1 MKEHIRRK
9 GPIRQS
15 AGDRAFNIV
24 NAVVMTLITVVIV
37 YPLYYVLLASIT
49 DPVIVNSGKLLFYPE
64 SPYFEG
70 YARAFDYA
78 PLWTGYGN
86 TLKYTVVGTAVAL
99 LCTIPAGYALSRMD
113 LPGRRVIMFL
123 FTFTMFFSGGM
134 VPTYLLISRLHLLD
148 TIWAILLPSAVGMYN
163 IIIMRTYFQTTI
175 PQELEDAA
183 EVDGCTNFRFLLSV
197 ALPLSRPVIVVIAL
211 YYGVGRWNDY
221 FAAMMYLT
229 KRTMYPLQLVLREIL
244 LQNQAGDMLHVAT
257 GAGYADRM
265 IARMGLK
272 YAVIVISTLPIL
284 LIFPFVQR
292 FFAKGVMIG
301 GATIP

>member
-1 MKEHIRRK
+1 MGENP
-9 GPIRQS
+9 GTLT
-15 AGDRAFNIV
+15 V
-24 NAVVMTLITVVIV
+24 NCDADSITITRMDDEDSPTTLTSSNSYDIPDFTGSLMLRVEGKQNKDVTSEFLLVSRDVTPPVLTLSDPVFFADQETGAYTVTGTALNVVMNICGA
-37 YPLYYVLLASIT
+37 YPLSKRRLKGRSVL
-49 DPVIVNSGKLLFYPE
+49 
-64 SPYFEG
+64 
-70 YARAFDYA
+70 
-78 PLWTGYGN
+78 
-86 TLKYTVVGTAVAL
+86 
-99 LCTIPAGYALSRMD
+99 
-113 LPGRRVIMFL
+113 MFL

-229 KRTMYPLQLVLREIL
+229 KRAMYPLQLVLREIL

-257 GAGYADRM
+257 DAGYADRM

-301 GATIP
+301 AIKG